1 MTLTK
6 IEIIKYKSIIA
17 PTTINF
23 NEGLPTIFIGK
34 NGSGKTNVLEALE
47 AIAKANS
54 QAYYNGRV
62 KDLEYKVYFK
72 LSKEEINRLLPS
84 IEYDEKKS
92 EVVAYSTDDG
102 IRINRIESEYLV
114 PELKKVVLD
123 IREIAIK
130 LKAALDLYKKQLYKL
145 SHNQH
150 DDSTLNSYIIEDCR
164 GTTTNYFRLDNQV
177 GYFIKNAEQV
187 VDEIMSVFDSN
198 ENALNY
204 IRNNHIY
211 FQELKIQFKLKY
223 IKPVLPAFEEKF
235 ITINET
241 AIKREITKINKATAK
256 ACDDIQKCIEKIT
269 EQVEIILN
277 DLDFQYIKQDEIK
290 NKYFRF
296 LREAQK
302 VVAKKCLFLKNEN
315 NEILFRKQEHDAWNY
330 RTSEF
335 SLIEVYF
342 RQVYQGKD
350 REEIIEKLS
359 KGEKINFSNNAV
371 EEFEAY
377 INSNLPKFEA
387 GMFDKISIEHNENG
401 QLSFLLHE
409 KTGESID
416 LNETSSGR
424 RWYFSYYFMKSILEE
439 GDMFIIDEPASM
451 LHPSAQREVLL
462 ELEELAKKGVKVVY
476 STHSPYLVPK
486 EWNNVNFVTMTEK
499 GTEISDIPSNQE
511 LITKMQ
517 EIVGPD
523 IFDISNVISKYH
535 NSDTYEITVN
545 ARKMVIATQKER
557 KIRNQDIV
565 CEEIGIAKDTL
576 KSWNENSNDF
586 HYISLENLL
595 KVLKWANKRF
605 EDVLN

>member
-6 IEIIKYKSIIA
+6 VEIIKYKSIIA

-54 QAYYNGRV
+54 QAYYNGRA

-72 LSKEEINRLLPS
+72 LSKEEINRLLPG

-114 PELKKVVLD
+114 PKLKKVVLD
-123 IREIAIK
+123 IRELAIK
-130 LKAALDLYKKQLYKL
+130 LRSALDSYKKQLYKIFHEGDVEL
-145 SHNQH
+145 PVECYEIHNFNNSTTSFFHLNHNAQFFIERTEKAV
-150 DDSTLNSYIIEDCR
+150 DDILKS
-164 GTTTNYFRLDNQV
+164 FDN
-177 GYFIKNAEQV
+177 
-187 VDEIMSVFDSN
+187 N
-198 ENALNY
+198 ENALNCVNNKY
-204 IRNNHIY
+204 IHFYYEDTIR
-211 FQELKIQFKLKY
+211 FQLKY
-223 IKPVLPAFEEKF
+223 IKPILPRFEQKF
-235 ITINET
+235 IVINET
-241 AIKREITKINKATAK
+241 AIKREIKKINKATAK
-256 ACDDIQKCIEKIT
+256 ACEEIQECMQKIN
-269 EQVEIILN
+269 EQVALIADGLDVQYTKQEEI
-277 DLDFQYIKQDEIK
+277 D
-290 NKYFRF
+290 NKYFHF

-387 GMFDKISIEHNENG
+387 GMFDRISIEHNENG

-409 KTGESID
+409 KTGEAIS

-476 STHSPYLVPK
+476 STHSPYLIPQK
-486 EWNNVNFVTMTEK
+486 WEGVNFVIMENGTKLLPFDLSSGLVDDIRSTSTMDIFWYQEVAEYYNKSKFKKHIARNIYSRLMEK
-499 GTEISDIPSNQE
+499 YSVKEISVKLGITEQAVYKWQNDAKTIISLDNIFKIAFILKIDAFE
-511 LITKMQ
+511 LI
-517 EIVGPD
+517 
-523 IFDISNVISKYH
+523 
-535 NSDTYEITVN
+535 
-545 ARKMVIATQKER
+545 KET
-557 KIRNQDIV
+557 
-565 CEEIGIAKDTL
+565 EL
-576 KSWNENSNDF
+576 
-586 HYISLENLL
+586 
-595 KVLKWANKRF
+595 
-605 EDVLN
+605 